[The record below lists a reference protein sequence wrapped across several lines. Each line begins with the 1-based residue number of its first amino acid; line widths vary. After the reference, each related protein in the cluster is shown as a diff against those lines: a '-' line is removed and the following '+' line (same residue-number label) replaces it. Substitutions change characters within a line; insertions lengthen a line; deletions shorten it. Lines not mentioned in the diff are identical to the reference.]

1 MPQRVGPERA
11 LATVW
16 LLLDAMSQESREKAS
31 RTHVTPAYHM
41 PYEMPEPYVPTTLQA
56 NTTPKDAPRRSN
68 PKVGKV
74 STQRQNTYMLG
85 LGLGINVEG
94 SPSGAPPAPG
104 LESPFRGGAGAP
116 AAPGPEAAP
125 PTGLPSLA
133 TMDRI
138 VIDDVLEQYS
148 PPKDSEEFDES
159 MEGGVADVA
168 EPPRHKRNSSLLSAP
183 RRHDVIYEEA
193 EEEEEAPTRTPSAES
208 DSPSDKA
215 APSAA
220 PALAVPSSVTHTAPA
235 VDGAAL
241 ESDLSVGDGNSDRTA
256 LRKSRSI
263 LAAERVEN
271 LVDELLQGDMLANTI
286 PSSTSA
292 YTSELLGRDPSTVK
306 RDVNAERPRVVA
318 DRKVSPPTTAP
329 PLPTLPSWNPINL
342 DDMMADTL
350 GMPELAPPAS
360 KGAKEGEAA
369 PATARDAAPAAAPAP
384 AAASASAPEPAPA
397 AKPPSPTEQP
407 RRTKRPHISK
417 DSIRK
422 RVEQRKRAERD
433 LPPIPPGRAAASRNG
448 ESLEQSP
455 LERAG
460 SGKAEKSPLQSQ
472 NRAETHSPES
482 GEPTP
487 KSAAPELP
495 GSPPVP
501 PASSAPKSPEAA
513 APEAP
518 AATQPSAA
526 PAVPQAAKASAAL
539 AAPAASAEAKAA
551 AASPEQPAAQPA
563 AAPKTRAPKGAAPAI
578 KGASTS
584 SPARP
589 GPRAVDAAVN
599 ASPSKVAPAPTSS
612 SPSRPVSSRPAPPPM
627 TTPAEREAQIVQRK
641 RSKRGQETGR
651 SASGSDSAPSSRKA
665 SAASA
670 ASPSAD
676 RSASASGEAAAKVAS
691 PAAAQASPAPAGAAP
706 ESRMAEPETPAA
718 QPEAAAPKADAG
730 PPQPPTAF
738 SNLLER
744 ELTRICRENDQKY
757 RVRDRG
763 VFHTG
768 PKQAEHPI
776 ADRSAAWQRLRGPN
790 DVNAYARE
798 LEALHVAPTEQLT
811 TGRVF
816 VIVDSFIPK
825 GLPVPKE
832 PTDFYCILDNGIHM
846 VKTGLTPLNPE
857 QNGTCPILQEFEL
870 VEHMALEFSLTLM
883 LRIDEHLIEKGPP
896 PEEAD
901 ERGGTR
907 MGRLFNTLA
916 KGTGTAR
923 AAGLKPRSKAP
934 TGNVPP
940 LLMYANRLGTLG
952 RATVRFEDVRD
963 RCTAK
968 TAVVDVPVSGVG
980 ESQNAKHSVRGLP
993 KMSAERSRGFAA
1005 ALNRPRGTLR
1015 LRLFY
1020 LPPLP
1025 NTLRHELPGNLEECE
1040 QGMDNVGW
1048 HQTSTSLKGVLTQMG
1063 GDCSTWRRRPVRV
1076 IGLNMICFNEVTRRP
1091 TIRIDL
1097 MQALSIE
1104 DCNDP
1109 ACLADGAG
1117 EVDEPVGVPRSFRV
1131 TFRDGERITF
1141 FADTN
1146 EEKMQW
1152 MHVLHNIVTHRLAAP
1167 PRWALAASEAVRSH
1181 QEQQANVA
1189 VNSIEERVDMQDEQA
1204 RQQQHKHAR
1213 KAVPNGAKHAQRGQD
1228 RRPQRQQAG
1237 QAQQGHYGEQA
1248 QYSQQTQAQQGH
1260 YGQQPQHSQQAQ
1272 QAQYGQHTQEAP
1284 QGHYGQQAQQAQ
1296 QAYTDH
1302 AHYQAQGD
1310 QAQQPHAQTE
1320 AYGHQGQAG
1329 QETTSA
1335 AGQAQGNAAQWRRP
1349 PPPAPTGIPS
1359 PQPKLKETRAPFAK
1373 FHLQP
1378 PWAKSHRPTV
1388 MTASENVTEDGAMAG
1403 AGGAGNAGE
1412 QAPADAYAEHAQQ
1425 QAWDT
1430 QSPAYAEWAQHTNA
1444 YQPEH
1449 AYQDAAHTTQG
1460 AYYQGGQHDAQYAN
1474 GYWHDYGYQDGA
1486 QTQDAQQYQNWPA
1499 DGQAAG
1505 WSAPAA
1511 EAAPAAPAS
1520 QPASKGPL
1528 GKVSKNV
1535 FGRFGKAAKAA
1546 RA

>member
-1 MPQRVGPERA
+1 
-11 LATVW
+11 
-16 LLLDAMSQESREKAS
+16 
-31 RTHVTPAYHM
+31 M

-599 ASPSKVAPAPTSS
+599 ASPS
-612 SPSRPVSSRPAPPPM
+612 RPVSSRPAPPPM

-706 ESRMAEPETPAA
+706 EPRMAEPETPAA

-768 PKQAEHPI
+768 PKQAEQPI

-1248 QYSQQTQAQQGH
+1248 QYSQQTRAQQGH

-1378 PWAKSHRPTV
+1378 PLAKSHRPTV

>member
-1 MPQRVGPERA
+1 
-11 LATVW
+11 
-16 LLLDAMSQESREKAS
+16 
-31 RTHVTPAYHM
+31 
-41 PYEMPEPYVPTTLQA
+41 
-56 NTTPKDAPRRSN
+56 
-68 PKVGKV
+68 
-74 STQRQNTYMLG
+74 
-85 LGLGINVEG
+85 
-94 SPSGAPPAPG
+94 
-104 LESPFRGGAGAP
+104 
-116 AAPGPEAAP
+116 
-125 PTGLPSLA
+125 
-133 TMDRI
+133 
-138 VIDDVLEQYS
+138 
-148 PPKDSEEFDES
+148 
-159 MEGGVADVA
+159 
-168 EPPRHKRNSSLLSAP
+168 
-183 RRHDVIYEEA
+183 
-193 EEEEEAPTRTPSAES
+193 
-208 DSPSDKA
+208 
-215 APSAA
+215 
-220 PALAVPSSVTHTAPA
+220 
-235 VDGAAL
+235 
-241 ESDLSVGDGNSDRTA
+241 
-256 LRKSRSI
+256 
-263 LAAERVEN
+263 
-271 LVDELLQGDMLANTI
+271 
-286 PSSTSA
+286 
-292 YTSELLGRDPSTVK
+292 
-306 RDVNAERPRVVA
+306 
-318 DRKVSPPTTAP
+318 
-329 PLPTLPSWNPINL
+329 
-342 DDMMADTL
+342 
-350 GMPELAPPAS
+350 
-360 KGAKEGEAA
+360 
-369 PATARDAAPAAAPAP
+369 
-384 AAASASAPEPAPA
+384 
-397 AKPPSPTEQP
+397 
-407 RRTKRPHISK
+407 
-417 DSIRK
+417 
-422 RVEQRKRAERD
+422 
-433 LPPIPPGRAAASRNG
+433 
-448 ESLEQSP
+448 
-455 LERAG
+455 
-460 SGKAEKSPLQSQ
+460 
-472 NRAETHSPES
+472 
-482 GEPTP
+482 
-487 KSAAPELP
+487 
-495 GSPPVP
+495 
-501 PASSAPKSPEAA
+501 
-513 APEAP
+513 
-518 AATQPSAA
+518 
-526 PAVPQAAKASAAL
+526 
-539 AAPAASAEAKAA
+539 
-551 AASPEQPAAQPA
+551 
-563 AAPKTRAPKGAAPAI
+563 
-578 KGASTS
+578 
-584 SPARP
+584 
-589 GPRAVDAAVN
+589 
-599 ASPSKVAPAPTSS
+599 
-612 SPSRPVSSRPAPPPM
+612 M